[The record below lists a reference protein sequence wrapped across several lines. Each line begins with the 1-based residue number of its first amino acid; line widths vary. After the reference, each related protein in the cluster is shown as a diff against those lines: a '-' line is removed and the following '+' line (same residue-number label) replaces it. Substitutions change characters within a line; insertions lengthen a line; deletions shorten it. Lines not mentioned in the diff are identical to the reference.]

1 MRQIQLFIKHDSAK
15 IINLAY
21 FCRLY
26 LRILTFGEIV
36 FTQRREMD
44 LINFTK

>member
-26 LRILTFGEIV
+26 LRLLTFSEICIHSKGNG
-36 FTQRREMD
+36 F
-44 LINFTK
+44 N